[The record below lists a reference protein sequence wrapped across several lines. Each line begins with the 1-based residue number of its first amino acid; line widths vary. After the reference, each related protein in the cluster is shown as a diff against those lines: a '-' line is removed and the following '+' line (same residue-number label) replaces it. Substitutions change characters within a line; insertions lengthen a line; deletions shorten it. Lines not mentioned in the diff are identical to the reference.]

1 MLVHD
6 SATLLESLVKGYAH
20 PTLAS
25 GPVTAA
31 VAGLLKN
38 KGFAAHDEAAV
49 LLACMAASDS
59 GGLRQSLPKDI
70 ADKRQVAGQMLMTV
84 LTEKL
89 EARRVNPPTPAVAV
103 HPSWADLQPLENA
116 IRSIH
121 AFRSA
126 AEATGE
132 RGVYVV
138 TLATPEQL
146 ARPLKNTVCPGLD
159 VPVFSHALV
168 GTQTG
173 FHTYLEGIRECVT
186 KCGYRTAGG
195 NMLALLVGPH
205 WPADVDLGPDSTMQG
220 VEVLNGGGGALGAII
235 KFEAVGPAAMVIQH
249 FTQRYLELFP
259 SSREMWTA
267 GRAGVPI
274 FLSTVGIPPPIQ
286 ATFMYA
292 LNVGAGRISDKTLV
306 QTARAAVASAANA
319 NRAGLESGKA
329 LIVRLSIELTQGA
342 DEHSWV
348 QMVTTKEIGA
358 HALGAKVESKELTWV
373 EVKQAE
379 VETLLWCYAGIGVE
393 GSPAQIKAIKEVV
406 ASRARIA
413 AASLVYIDPNGGK
426 DRFVAFRGTIEGI
439 IVFKCASQAY
449 AERAIGLSDNG
460 KFVLTEQE
468 NTAMMLSGQD
478 VMLLSHTAKLMETI
492 CEAHGVDYTKKKK
505 RGESVS
511 GGADQKQVDSMKAE
525 LESMRVTAT
534 REAAAREEREK
545 AIDERR
551 VEDQAAM
558 QQQREADR
566 EAFEKAFADAAMK
579 QEKQHQEQM
588 QAQAEQAQ
596 QLSRAM
602 GQAQALIG
610 GLLATVPESQR
621 VAAIEFANNAH
632 NQAPAPVHVAM
643 PAAAPDVTLAPAPA
657 AASVEEVRMEDV
669 AGSPEDVAVGA
680 PPRADEVLGS
690 DDEEEAYVPTQPMAI
705 GRMAATGGTTLD
717 EEAEVDADLDAAIAA
732 GIVTPMPAPHC
743 RRSVLKGVASL
754 VARAPRRVAFLLLLV
769 GVGRTLAD
777 ATAETDGGSGSQCIA
792 YRGCAPFSHGHLT
805 QQRAAWMHGRRW
817 AGAFAEEAEKAG
829 GSSGE
834 SAFAFSC
841 LHEKQLQRCVHGRKQ
856 PIWTKVRRMHRQLG
870 RQFASWVR
878 GVRKREREGT
888 CVARRSGSV
897 LLLIACGTLGSGLLL
912 WHVWRLGAAAC
923 AFLCSVTNGGGG
935 CVATVVR
942 RSVNTRAFWWLLMA
956 LQLGASEAVGLEG
969 ERMCSWNARNLAVS
983 VTAAGGLYFSGIA
996 LKKLAFLAG
1005 RLREL
1010 RPAACALLELGV
1022 GGVRQK
1028 RFLARWVQQHGYKM
1042 KFMSGESVEGKWRN
1056 SMAVLYDKKQMQ
1068 LDDSDGMSGA
1078 AALAERVL
1086 RVDLRRI
1093 DGECISVTAM
1103 HGKHDDRGFIEQVEA
1118 LEGAY
1123 RRSKGGLIMADVNRR
1138 TCSMQCS
1145 SGRALG
1151 GGDAAWRG
1159 FVGCGCLCQGGL
1171 CGSAPDADLRG
1182 GELIPFD
1189 GEPGEQYTRWAMV
1202 RGKETWSVIDRAV
1215 AVGSEQGKWH
1225 LCEKVWAEDVTRE
1238 GGLLADHA
1246 FMVWQRT
1253 INAACVAE
1261 AEQRWLAPR
1270 TAKWS
1275 RLDREAFAKRA
1286 GTVIKDLANGLLQG
1300 AEAVSEADAAVVA
1313 AAEVVEEERLA
1324 RKEKGGDD
1332 AKAQLGQWRMR
1343 LEVARELVARP
1354 DMLYRDSRLM
1364 HSRCSLRSYI
1374 LWAKKVGA
1382 CKAETARALLRR
1394 CRREETFLVA
1404 RLASEGRAAKRW
1416 MEKLLRNEAV
1426 TDPAIRAQLAFREMR
1441 EFQESDKLAMVARK
1455 DDPSLGFYY
1464 TSVEVRKEVG
1474 AIGGQ
1479 AQRDYVEEN
1488 PAPAGAFEAFA
1499 AHFVGRCDE
1508 LKAPDGSR
1516 FSLEQLLTFDLF
1528 QNELYAY
1535 ARNKAVGAKVGGAAS
1550 SLEFLRMLKEE
1561 HLREYFQWVKDCVV
1575 GRCLPAHWKCMVY
1588 TLLRKKHGD
1597 QRKVRKMREIALMD
1611 QTLKLMLK
1619 CVKRLSFDRMVGRTA
1634 ESNKGWVPG
1643 HGALDA
1649 ALIADCVLGQTRE
1662 LKHDIYL
1669 LWLDLAQFF
1678 PSIKRRPRR
1687 YAEWLVG
1694 LPEDVALLATEVF
1707 RGMVAKID
1715 TAHGLGDAYTILGG
1729 DLMGCVLSPD
1739 HARMVLIAV
1748 SVAIAAVSSGVKLW
1762 GCEAKARRIVQ
1773 AMMADDWLGFNT
1785 SEASLREQWRVWVDY
1800 SLASGSPI
1808 GVAGLEKTVVAAGTY
1823 KGGRWVNVPVRL
1835 VIPQGEGGMKG
1846 APATV
1851 PQLSVLQPYP
1861 HMGILRSIC
1870 GSRKPFMAK
1879 LVKGAA
1885 RLMSKVKRV
1894 RLDASQH
1901 VTCANCLKGAY
1912 VGYYAAPMGLTRREA
1927 ERVEVGWR
1935 KAFNITFK
1943 RPRDAP
1949 RVGLYCG
1956 EAGVAGEA
1964 LHGRHVLADAVASVR
1979 ALCTKALAWPHDT
1992 DERAVARSALARRCR
2007 WWGCVSDPME
2017 WLGSHEHCELADTI
2031 EAALDA
2037 TGYCSEV
2044 FDYFILY
2051 EAWVAARARRLRNA
2065 ESAEGR
2071 CLPPMRHAAEF
2082 VHDDDACGEA
2092 LRGGGHSAWVNGGSP
2107 SLASL
2112 TTLRLSAALI
2122 NAGVTRV
2129 EHMCRLAPG
2138 GARVVSYG
2146 EARVGH
2152 GLRACNGD
2160 RAAWEV
2166 MARVVD
2172 RALEEG
2178 LRIAS
2183 IRRPLS
2189 ARQLWD
2195 GARTLHGG
2203 GGGAGS
2209 DELLPALEG
2218 TRRLTAALQA
2228 ARSKPCGAT
2237 RQEAGA
2243 RARDMRSIDWKA
2255 LVESDY
2261 PNVTPR
2267 GTAEWNC
2274 GSPADSDRYGG
2285 VRIVNVWPGAGK
2297 RGTSDVGE
2305 VGGQRLWMP
2314 PEEEVA
2320 RVRAD
2325 CARWSVG
2332 FDGLACL
2339 DGTAAEP
2346 EAAEGLPAVQLM
2358 VRACIAIVA
2367 AGGVD
2372 NEGGV
2377 KSLPAGVWRVHRSGT
2392 EKMLGLVGGLQ
2403 AEYGITHAAATDGG
2417 RQRIPVQCGSPGETR
2432 MAASYGGVLHDGSV
2446 VQGALDPYKQGRN
2459 SYLTEV
2465 IALIKL
2471 FRRLPT
2477 GARAMVIVDARSP
2490 VQALIKFRVAH
2501 VCKRAEYYE
2510 DELIDELLKEVERMA
2525 VVIFVWAKSHVGIAP
2540 NEVADLV
2547 ATGALEEDAEWVGLG
2562 VCRHRSIRFRA
2573 ERSVYSESAILM
2585 RGFVRDWL
2593 AGSSVNSIWRE
2604 AGDWRLP
2611 YREGEVSGE
2620 EKRVLRLAQQGRLLP
2635 SDPARHRGEVGEM
2648 LRGRMC
2654 GCGAGG
2660 SCSTAHWL
2668 FDCQK
2673 REAVAAR
2680 RLLCVE
2686 VKAAAREME
2695 EGESRHEQSR
2705 ALLRELQGEGRG
2717 DDRAEALRWVV
2728 GCVRKPPISGAAARK
2743 AALVVLKSAGTTLLV
2758 AEAMLKDDEEKAVK
2772 EVKARRAARRC
2783 GRKWRQLSIV
2793 QGPMRAA
2800 ALAELWPGRAG
2811 ARVRARRVGAKA
2823 DWEEA
2828 AREWRAIRR
2837 LACWAAARRE
2847 GLAALVAVAEAA
2859 RCLEAKVRCCE
2870 EKGLTEIERARARAS
2885 ARKAEKCA
2893 EQELQ
2898 AEAFKNMMGAPG
2910 QRGEPSLATGLV
2922 DVEVTFAKRQRRC
2935 ASTGQ
2940 RRRRATRGGGK
2951 RRRSGRLGAECDD
2964 GSECE
2969 QYEGESESSD
2979 AEGAEAGGST
2989 RQRRCGG
2996 AGRRR
3001 EGEGA
3006 DAVGV
3011 GDELQVWWSDEQVWF
3026 GCEVRQRR
3034 LDEDGKWVHLV
3045 RYDVEG
3051 WPDCWH
3057 KLDSETWRR
3066 RSGDAGE
3073 EMADER
3079 EEDYAGDKWAGELDV
3094 EAAAAKAAAEVPGA
3108 RAARLVEREKRMQE
3122 AAKEPTGEAK
3132 RRADYDRAVML
3143 LDEMF
3148 EKSECL
3154 DELSER
3160 TWKRAAVAAKIGRGT
3175 AETVLRDADEQDMIM
3190 RRDGCIH
3197 LIGDLRGLRGR
3208 TREGDEDEED
3218 DETR

>member
-1 MLVHD
+1 M
-6 SATLLESLVKGYAH
+6 
-20 PTLAS
+20 
-25 GPVTAA
+25 
-31 VAGLLKN
+31 
-38 KGFAAHDEAAV
+38 
-49 LLACMAASDS
+49 
-59 GGLRQSLPKDI
+59 
-70 ADKRQVAGQMLMTV
+70 
-84 LTEKL
+84 
-89 EARRVNPPTPAVAV
+89 
-103 HPSWADLQPLENA
+103 
-116 IRSIH
+116 
-121 AFRSA
+121 
-126 AEATGE
+126 
-132 RGVYVV
+132 
-138 TLATPEQL
+138 
-146 ARPLKNTVCPGLD
+146 
-159 VPVFSHALV
+159 
-168 GTQTG
+168 
-173 FHTYLEGIRECVT
+173 
-186 KCGYRTAGG
+186 
-195 NMLALLVGPH
+195 
-205 WPADVDLGPDSTMQG
+205 
-220 VEVLNGGGGALGAII
+220 
-235 KFEAVGPAAMVIQH
+235 
-249 FTQRYLELFP
+249 
-259 SSREMWTA
+259 
-267 GRAGVPI
+267 
-274 FLSTVGIPPPIQ
+274 
-286 ATFMYA
+286 
-292 LNVGAGRISDKTLV
+292 
-306 QTARAAVASAANA
+306 
-319 NRAGLESGKA
+319 
-329 LIVRLSIELTQGA
+329 
-342 DEHSWV
+342 
-348 QMVTTKEIGA
+348 
-358 HALGAKVESKELTWV
+358 
-373 EVKQAE
+373 
-379 VETLLWCYAGIGVE
+379 
-393 GSPAQIKAIKEVV
+393 
-406 ASRARIA
+406 
-413 AASLVYIDPNGGK
+413 
-426 DRFVAFRGTIEGI
+426 
-439 IVFKCASQAY
+439 
-449 AERAIGLSDNG
+449 
-460 KFVLTEQE
+460 
-468 NTAMMLSGQD
+468 
-478 VMLLSHTAKLMETI
+478 
-492 CEAHGVDYTKKKK
+492 
-505 RGESVS
+505 
-511 GGADQKQVDSMKAE
+511 
-525 LESMRVTAT
+525 
-534 REAAAREEREK
+534 
-545 AIDERR
+545 
-551 VEDQAAM
+551 
-558 QQQREADR
+558 
-566 EAFEKAFADAAMK
+566 
-579 QEKQHQEQM
+579 
-588 QAQAEQAQ
+588 
-596 QLSRAM
+596 
-602 GQAQALIG
+602 
-610 GLLATVPESQR
+610 
-621 VAAIEFANNAH
+621 
-632 NQAPAPVHVAM
+632 
-643 PAAAPDVTLAPAPA
+643 
-657 AASVEEVRMEDV
+657 
-669 AGSPEDVAVGA
+669 
-680 PPRADEVLGS
+680 
-690 DDEEEAYVPTQPMAI
+690 
-705 GRMAATGGTTLD
+705 
-717 EEAEVDADLDAAIAA
+717 
-732 GIVTPMPAPHC
+732 
-743 RRSVLKGVASL
+743 
-754 VARAPRRVAFLLLLV
+754 
-769 GVGRTLAD
+769 
-777 ATAETDGGSGSQCIA
+777 
-792 YRGCAPFSHGHLT
+792 
-805 QQRAAWMHGRRW
+805 
-817 AGAFAEEAEKAG
+817 
-829 GSSGE
+829 
-834 SAFAFSC
+834 
-841 LHEKQLQRCVHGRKQ
+841 
-856 PIWTKVRRMHRQLG
+856 
-870 RQFASWVR
+870 
-878 GVRKREREGT
+878 
-888 CVARRSGSV
+888 
-897 LLLIACGTLGSGLLL
+897 
-912 WHVWRLGAAAC
+912 
-923 AFLCSVTNGGGG
+923 
-935 CVATVVR
+935 
-942 RSVNTRAFWWLLMA
+942 
-956 LQLGASEAVGLEG
+956 
-969 ERMCSWNARNLAVS
+969 
-983 VTAAGGLYFSGIA
+983 
-996 LKKLAFLAG
+996 
-1005 RLREL
+1005 
-1010 RPAACALLELGV
+1010 
-1022 GGVRQK
+1022 
-1028 RFLARWVQQHGYKM
+1028 
-1042 KFMSGESVEGKWRN
+1042 
-1056 SMAVLYDKKQMQ
+1056 
-1068 LDDSDGMSGA
+1068 
-1078 AALAERVL
+1078 
-1086 RVDLRRI
+1086 
-1093 DGECISVTAM
+1093 
-1103 HGKHDDRGFIEQVEA
+1103 
-1118 LEGAY
+1118 
-1123 RRSKGGLIMADVNRR
+1123 
-1138 TCSMQCS
+1138 
-1145 SGRALG
+1145 
-1151 GGDAAWRG
+1151 
-1159 FVGCGCLCQGGL
+1159 CQGGL
-1171 CGSAPDADLRG
+1171 CGSAPDADLLG

-1441 EFQESDKLAMVARK
+1441 EFQESDKLAVVARK

-1678 PSIKRRPRR
+1678 PSIKRRPRQ

-2160 RAAWEV
+2160 RAAWEA

-2228 ARSKPCGAT
+2228 ARSKPGGAT

-2417 RQRIPVQCGSPGETR
+2417 RQRIPVQGGSPGETR

-2859 RCLEAKVRCCE
+2859 RSLEAKVRCCE

-3079 EEDYAGDKWAGELDV
+3079 EEEYAGDKWVGELDV